1 MPPFFILAGHT
12 QTTNEHNQFSL
23 MVVEVCE
30 ISVMK
35 DINAVLLNDSKDGV
49 AFKEQFNKTIT
60 ISYLVGGNKYLSMSD
75 SNHNSKNCRGQMV
88 SGTSAASIQKNWL
101 IHGSLKWRMLLKS
114 FILLIIGLEI

>member
-1 MPPFFILAGHT
+1 MPPFFTLAGHT

-49 AFKEQFNKTIT
+49 AFK
-60 ISYLVGGNKYLSMSD
+60 
-75 SNHNSKNCRGQMV
+75 
-88 SGTSAASIQKNWL
+88 
-101 IHGSLKWRMLLKS
+101 
-114 FILLIIGLEI
+114 